1 MKKLKDLYLDDL
13 IQKDEY
19 TNSYK
24 ELESKL
30 KEYSNIKQITVPNEI
45 KQILNINIRDYY
57 ETLDRKQKQ
66 ALWQSIIKE
75 IIYNEDKS
83 FVIYF
88 I

>member
-1 MKKLKDLYLDDL
+1 MYLDDL

-45 KQILNINIRDYY
+45 KKILNINIRDYY

>member
-1 MKKLKDLYLDDL
+1 MYLDDL

-24 ELESKL
+24 ELEIKL

>member
-45 KQILNINIRDYY
+45 KKILNINIRDYY

>member
-1 MKKLKDLYLDDL
+1 MMKLKDLYLDDL

-24 ELESKL
+24 ELEIKL

>member
-1 MKKLKDLYLDDL
+1 MKLKDLYLDDL

-24 ELESKL
+24 ELEIKL